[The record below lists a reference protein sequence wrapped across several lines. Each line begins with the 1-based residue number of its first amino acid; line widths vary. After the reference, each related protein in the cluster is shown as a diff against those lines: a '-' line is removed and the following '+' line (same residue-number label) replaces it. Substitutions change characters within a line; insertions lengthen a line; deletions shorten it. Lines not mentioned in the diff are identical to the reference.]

1 MLTVLKRRRCVF
13 LCLLMLPVGV
23 VMGRMKVVMRRGMVT
38 RRGLVMVL
46 DSRMRLL
53 VWFSHENFSH
63 EKE

>member
-1 MLTVLKRRRCVF
+1 VFVTVLAVLESRCRVF

-46 DSRMRLL
+46 GRRM
-53 VWFSHENFSH
+53 
-63 EKE
+63 